1 MRPTYILLFLV
12 FVCACNPQDKP
23 EKQDEP
29 EKLKALIID
38 GSNNH
43 YIWPKGTAMMKDYLH
58 ETDLFEVSVYRM
70 DSIWLGIK
78 YNKARSEPLEF
89 YINEFPVD
97 QETRS
102 ILADP
107 AQETDFSIDFSK
119 YDVIISNLGAKSPNW
134 SDETKRAFD
143 DYLLEGGGFVVVH
156 AANNAW
162 GDWDEFNEMIGLG
175 AWGDR
180 DSTSGPFVY
189 YDENGRILM
198 DSSDQ
203 VCGSHGN
210 EHEYL
215 VTAREQDHP
224 ILNGLPPEWMHTQD
238 ELYDRMRGPFKNAT
252 ILATAYSDA
261 EINAQ
266 SWEPVLPGTGQHVPV
281 LMSIKYGNGRI
292 FHTTLGHFDYSMECI
307 GFITTLQRGAEWA
320 ATGQVTQPVPSEF
333 PTPDETRSRKWSVKS
348 QNMAA
353 IGPN

>member
-1 MRPTYILLFLV
+1 MRPTYFLLFLA
-12 FVCACNPQDKP
+12 FVCACNSQDKR
-23 EKQDEP
+23 EKQAEP

-43 YIWPKGTAMMKDYLH
+43 YIWPKSTAMMKDYLQ
-58 ETDLFEVSVYRM
+58 ETTLFDVSVYRM
-70 DSIWLGIK
+70 DTIWLGIK
-78 YNKARSEPLEF
+78 YNQARSEPLDY

-97 QETRS
+97 QEKRF

-107 AQETDFSIDFSK
+107 TQETNFRVDFSE
-119 YDVIISNLGAKSPNW
+119 YDVIVSNLGAKSPNW
-134 SDETKRAFD
+134 SDVTKRAFA
-143 DYLLEGGGFVVVH
+143 DYMREGGGFVVVH

-162 GDWDEFNEMIGLG
+162 GDWHEYNEMIGLG

-189 YDENGRILM
+189 YGEGGRVVM
-198 DSSDQ
+198 DNSGQ

-210 EHEYL
+210 EHEFL
-215 VTAREQDHP
+215 VTAREQEHP
-224 ILNGLPPEWMHTQD
+224 ILKGLSMEWLHTQD

-252 ILATAYSDA
+252 ILATAYSDV

-266 SWEPVLPGTGQHVPV
+266 PWEPVLPGTGQHVPV
-281 LMSIKYGNGRI
+281 LMSIEYGKGRI

-320 ATGQVTQPVPSEF
+320 ATGQVTQHPPDDF
-333 PTPDETRSRKWSVKS
+333 PTSDETRSRKWSAKD
-348 QNMAA
+348 Q
-353 IGPN
+353 